1 MPKILTQK
9 HTILLREGDYQRI
22 SEVMAAKDMKA
33 ATVIR
38 MIVSRFV
45 DNMKI
50 ESTAEDFAEIEGI
63 DKAVEL

>member
-1 MPKILTQK
+1 MPKIPTQK